1 MDNFAE
7 KRPFDVPIVVLDT
20 ETTGLIPEMGHRIIE
35 IGAIR
40 YENGE
45 AIGKINHLLNP
56 GRKIDPSASQVN
68 GIADNDLVG
77 QPTFADLAPDL
88 LELLDGA
95 LILAHNARFDAG
107 FLGIEFFIQS
117 VQQRKPLFP
126 LENPWLCTLQLARAY
141 FRFGRNNLGYI
152 ANLLGVKTGQAHR
165 ALDDANTTYEI
176 FKRMAKELSMRRI
189 LTIDDFFYA
198 QGQPIFAPDHRN
210 AFTFAETKNEI
221 RIALERKLPLY
232 IAYTSQNGA
241 SRRKI
246 TPLYPTIYKGNHYLI
261 AYCHFSKDQRT
272 FKVDR
277 ILRAEVASKS

>member
-45 AIGKINHLLNP
+45 AVGKINHLLNP

-68 GIADNDLVG
+68 GIADSDLVG
-77 QPTFADLAPDL
+77 QPTFAEIAP
-88 LELLDGA
+88 ELLNLLDDA

-107 FLGIEFFIQS
+107 FLGMEFFIQS
-117 VQQRKPLFP
+117 VQQKKSPFALK
-126 LENPWLCTLQLARAY
+126 NPWLCTLQLARAY

-198 QGQPIFAPDHRN
+198 QGQPIFAPDYGN
-210 AFTFAETKNEI
+210 AYAFSGVEEEI
-221 RIALERKLPLY
+221 RIALKSREPLY
-232 IAYTSQNGA
+232 IAYTSQNGS

-246 TPLYPTIYKGNHYLI
+246 TPLYPTIYKRNYYLI
-261 AYCHFSKDQRT
+261 AYCHLSKEQRT

-277 ILRAEVASKS
+277 ILRAEVATDN